1 MLDILFY
8 VFSAV
13 TLIAALL
20 MVLSPN
26 AVNAAMCMIV
36 AFVGTAAM
44 FVLLEAYFLAILQ
57 VLVYAGAVMVLFLF
71 IIMLLDADKEKC
83 HFLKDKLTLAASILG
98 FALVTVLICSAF
110 TGGHHL
116 PEPALLP
123 VSENPEL
130 SSQIVVSGNLR
141 SVAEGGESTPAKFI
155 HDGIPFTTSS
165 KSFGYSLFT
174 KYMLPFQVTG
184 FLLLSAMIG
193 VIVVS
198 KKQAEVAGN
207 EADTKGGEA

>member
-8 VFSAV
+8 VFSAI
-13 TLIAALL
+13 TLIAAVL

-26 AVNAAMCMIV
+26 AVNGAMCMIV
-36 AFVGTAAM
+36 AFLSTAAL

-71 IIMLLDADKEKC
+71 IIMLLDVEKGEGGNEYS
-83 HFLKDKLTLAASILG
+83 DKLTLAAAAAG
-98 FALVTVLICSAF
+98 FLLAAILICSAF
-110 TGGHHL
+110 SGAHL
-116 PEPALLP
+116 PEPSLSA
-123 VSENPEL
+123 VAENPT
-130 SSQIVVSGNLR
+130 VFDG
-141 SVAEGGESTPAKFI
+141 
-155 HDGIPFTTSS
+155 GIPFTTSS

-184 FLLLSAMIG
+184 FLLLAAMIG

-198 KKQAEVAGN
+198 KKHEAAK
-207 EADTKGGEA
+207 EADHS